1 MAFFRGWCLIGLV
14 LWLGGGS
21 VFGASREDRTY
32 HAAVQAFQDKFY
44 VLAESQLTQF
54 LQTYRKS
61 TNAPMALLLLAQSDY
76 FLKQYPAAI
85 SRLADPANLARAQAA
100 GLADSYLYWRGE
112 AQFAQGDLAG
122 SAQTLVS
129 VAEKY
134 PDSPYA
140 LGAVVEAATMFK
152 TLGEHGQMDGL
163 LGRPNG
169 LFQRAAQNN
178 PTNEQVVNGRLLQ
191 AESALEQ
198 TNFTRA
204 IQILGWLNPTTSTPD
219 QNWKLAHLLS
229 RANLGLNDLDG
240 ALAAATN
247 MVWIARAALATQ
259 GNGWVTNLAESVACN
274 AAVLEKQDRLA
285 EASALWRTN
294 NMDTVPVE
302 SHRLAILE
310 LARLAAMQNMNQDAE
325 TYLQN
330 YRDKFPDSPAADV
343 ALLAL
348 GELHLKDFVAQ
359 PTATNALAL
368 ANNELEQYLA
378 EVPNGPLAGKASLD
392 HGWCNWLQGKLA
404 GDQGDTKAAAQK
416 ISASLA
422 DFQRAVAQLPPPAD
436 DLAVARFKTG
446 DAQFA
451 LNDFSGAETNYQAVL
466 AICAGRPELSAAT
479 NSLACRALF
488 QLLRTR
494 LALHDAPGVE
504 AAMSQFVAT
513 YFDSAPADRS
523 RLLSGEGLSDFD
535 SPARARQVF
544 EQFESERTN
553 SLLRPQV
560 AFAAARTYER
570 EQDWLAAVTNYQ
582 NWLNTYPRTNE
593 LWPQVEYAR
602 DWAVA
607 QTGDEAGAFQMF
619 TNFVVE
625 HPTNALTPLV
635 YWWVAD
641 HYFQIGDKGDAEYN
655 YQLIFQ
661 YFPTHE
667 LARPAELMAAR
678 AVMGRS
684 PDQAIKLYLDPLV
697 GDTNCPPELKTRAL
711 FAYCEALRNSVGTN
725 NINVQRAADILSHI
739 CANYPTN
746 EAGALA
752 WDEIGDCDLQ
762 LGALDAATNAYTQAE
777 NSSGAPPVLVCQAKV
792 QLGETLEKK
801 SEADGLADGDRKALR
816 NQALSEYLTVV
827 YVNSE
832 EFWVKEAAWKALLLL
847 GSNEVGDVEQL
858 KLFFD
863 RLEKL
868 FPQLKEALEKKRAA
882 LKI

>member
-1 MAFFRGWCLIGLV
+1 MVFLRRWILIGLL
-14 LWLGGGS
+14 LWLGGGPA
-21 VFGASREDRTY
+21 FGASREERIY
-32 HAAVQAFQDKFY
+32 RAAALAFQDKFY
-44 VLAESQLTQF
+44 ALAEAQLTEF

-61 TNAPMALLLLAQSDY
+61 TNAPMAVLLLAQSDY
-76 FLKQYPAAI
+76 FLKHYPAAI
-85 SRLADPANLARAQAA
+85 SRLTDAANLARAQAA

-122 SAQTLVS
+122 AAQTLAL
-129 VAEKY
+129 VADQY
-134 PDSPYA
+134 PNSPFA
-140 LGAVVEAATMFK
+140 LRAVVEAATLFE
-152 TLGEHGQMDGL
+152 TLGQREQMDGL
-163 LGRPNG
+163 LGNPSG

-191 AESALEQ
+191 AESALVQ
-198 TNFTRA
+198 TNFTSA
-204 IQILGWLNPTTSTPD
+204 IQILGLLDPTTCSPD
-219 QNWKLAHLLS
+219 QRWKLAHLLS
-229 RANLGLNDLDG
+229 RADLGRNDLDG

-247 MVWIARAALATQ
+247 MVWIARAAVAAQ
-259 GNGWVTNLAESVACN
+259 GDAWVTNLAESVACN
-274 AAVLEKQDRLA
+274 ASVLEQQDRLA
-285 EASALWRTN
+285 EASALWQTN
-294 NMDTVPVE
+294 ILETVPVE
-302 SHRLAILE
+302 SQRLAILE
-310 LARLAAMQNMNQDAE
+310 LARLAAMQNANRDAE
-325 TYLQN
+325 AYLQN
-330 YRDKFPDSPAADV
+330 YRDKFPDSPAAAV

-359 PTATNALAL
+359 PAATH
-368 ANNELEQYLA
+368 ELEQFLT
-378 EVPNGPLAGKASLD
+378 EVTNGPLVGKASLD

-404 GDQGDTKAAAQK
+404 GDQGDTNSAAQK

-422 DFQRAVAQLPPPAD
+422 DFQNAVAQLPPPGD

-451 LNDFSGAETNYQAVL
+451 LSNFSGAETNYQAVL
-466 AICAGRPELSAAT
+466 AICAGRPEMSAST
-479 NSLACRALF
+479 NSIACRALF
-488 QLLRTR
+488 QLLRTC

-504 AAMSQFVAT
+504 AAMSRLVAT
-513 YFDSAPADRS
+513 YFDSAPADSS
-523 RLLSGEGLSDFD
+523 RLLAGEGFSDFD
-535 SPARARQVF
+535 STARARQVF
-544 EQFESERTN
+544 EQFERERTN
-553 SLLRPQV
+553 SPLLPQV

-582 NWLNTYPRTNE
+582 KWLNTYPQTNE

-602 DWAVA
+602 DWAVSR
-607 QTGDEAGAFQMF
+607 TGDEAGAFQMF

-635 YWWVAD
+635 YWWLAD
-641 HYFQIGDKGDAEYN
+641 HYFQLGDKGDAEYN
-655 YQLIFQ
+655 YQWIFQ
-661 YFPTHE
+661 YFPTHF
-667 LARPAELMAAR
+667 LARPAQLMAAR

-697 GDTNCPPELKTRAL
+697 GDTNCPPNLQTRAL

-725 NINVQRAADILSHI
+725 NINLQRATNILGHI

-777 NSSGAPPVLVCQAKV
+777 NSSGAPPALVCQAKV

-801 SEADGLADGDRKALR
+801 SEADGLADADRKALR
-816 NQALSEYLTVV
+816 NQALNEYLTVV
-827 YVNSE
+827 YVDSE
-832 EFWVKEAAWKALLLL
+832 EFWVKEAAWKALLLF
-847 GSNEVGDVEQL
+847 GSNEVANGDQL

-863 RLEKL
+863 RVEKL
-868 FPQLKEALEKKRAA
+868 FPQLKEALDKKRAA